1 METSMDSRTEHR
13 GGCLC
18 GAVGVIA
25 KPTSDKVVLC
35 HCKMCRQWGG
45 GPMFAAECEQAV
57 TFEGEAHIARF
68 QSSSF
73 AERGFCKICGTHL
86 FFRYIEE
93 NHYAL
98 PVGLLD
104 DSDAWTLSGQ
114 IFIDRKPSFFSFA
127 EETENLTE
135 DEVLNP

>member
-1 METSMDSRTEHR
+1 MAIS
-13 GGCLC
+13 G
-18 GAVGVIA
+18 I
-25 KPTSDKVVLC
+25 P
-35 HCKMCRQWGG
+35 
-45 GPMFAAECEQAV
+45 
-57 TFEGEAHIARF
+57 
-68 QSSSF
+68 SSIITMGSAF

-127 EETENLTE
+127 EKTENLTE